1 LLLLSYVL
9 HLLCCYYYSY
19 IYYHYYYYITL
30 SGPID
35 DKIARTL
42 VMQMMYL
49 EAEDPT
55 QVNLEKTHSIER
67 EHILWILRY
76 KFSKVRV

>member
-1 LLLLSYVL
+1 M
-9 HLLCCYYYSY
+9 
-19 IYYHYYYYITL
+19 
-30 SGPID
+30 D
-35 DKIARTL
+35 IARTL

-55 QVNLEKTHSIER
+55 QVNLEKMHSIER